1 MSSQFDYRDDYYFV
15 QIGDVE
21 INIRAYSKNELSLW
35 IYEYSSDEELVDA
48 YYKDIEHLQKVINE
62 IIGVEVILPKIED
75 LLKVTNGEKD
85 V

>member
-1 MSSQFDYRDDYYFV
+1 MNNLWDYRDDYYFM

-21 INIRAYSKNELSLW
+21 INIRAYSKNELSHW

-48 YYKDIEHLQKVINE
+48 YYKDIERLQEVINE

-75 LLKVTNGEKD
+75 LLKVTNGEKK
-85 V
+85 